1 MDESGLG
8 SLPVCVVS
16 LLICLYFFAL
26 LSFLHL
32 YPFII
37 HGDCLCRQPLFCFIF
52 LIFLFAI
59 ILQPI
64 HCNDVLLVI
73 TIAPQSILPCQSPSG
88 SFAIFCLLSYFV
100 LYLISLPR
108 RQMSSDW
115 LLSLFSKQVCIVVH
129 YKMIAA
135 LLFFD

>member
-16 LLICLYFFAL
+16 LFFFLVL
-26 LSFLHL
+26 LF
-32 YPFII
+32 
-37 HGDCLCRQPLFCFIF
+37 PLFLFIFFLFSLTEIVCVDSLFFVLFF
-52 LIFLFAI
+52 LIFRFAI
-59 ILQPI
+59 ILQPM

-73 TIAPQSILPCQSPSG
+73 TIATQLILPCQSPSG

-115 LLSLFSKQVCIVVH
+115 LLSLFSK
-129 YKMIAA
+129 
-135 LLFFD
+135 